1 MINRTCIEHGGA
13 VTPVKTIISI
23 HPLDCN
29 PDQQRSW
36 SVSGGTEVA
45 LWQKPAVEAEQIRLV
60 DGACHLENVSL
71 DDDSLQYT
79 DTDVGPPRGYA
90 SFEGT
95 LGFP

>member
-1 MINRTCIEHGGA
+1 MGKQSLQSRRSSRFTLLIAIRT
-13 VTPVKTIISI
+13 
-23 HPLDCN
+23 
-29 PDQQRSW
+29 QQRSW

-79 DTDVGPPRGYA
+79 DTDVDPPRGYA